1 MSYELAQK
9 FADFETPVEIKQ
21 MSRAGRQLIGSLG
34 FTKMMLFANETELT
48 NDDIDYYMACPPK
61 RMEDESY
68 DDMKLRTRFANALLK
83 YRAHLYDYSVFPVK
97 DKNKKKK

>member
-9 FADFETPVEIKQ
+9 FADFKIPSEFKRGYGANKFIK
-21 MSRAGRQLIGSLG
+21 
-34 FTKMMLFANETELT
+34 TMMFASSVELT
-48 NDDIDYYMACPPK
+48 NDDIDYYMNRPPR

-83 YRAHLYDYSVFPVK
+83 YRAYLYDYSVYE
-97 DKNKKKK
+97 NNN

>member
-9 FADFETPVEIKQ
+9 FADFKIPSEFKRGYGAKNFI
-21 MSRAGRQLIGSLG
+21 
-34 FTKMMLFANETELT
+34 KMMLFANEVQLT
-48 NDDIDYYMACPPK
+48 NNQIDYYMACPPY

-83 YRAHLYDYSVFPVK
+83 YRAYLYDYSVYE
-97 DKNKKKK
+97 NN

>member
-9 FADFETPVEIKQ
+9 FADYEMPAEIRQ
-21 MSRAGRQLIGSLG
+21 MYKSGRQLVGSFK
-34 FTKMMLFANETELT
+34 FTKMMLFANDVNLT
-48 NDDIDYYMACPPK
+48 NDNIDYYMNIPPR

-68 DDMKLRTRFANALLK
+68 DDMKTRNRFANALLK
-83 YRAHLYDYSVFPVK
+83 YRAQLYDYSVFPVK

>member
-9 FADFETPVEIKQ
+9 YADFKIPTEFKRGYGAINF
-21 MSRAGRQLIGSLG
+21 I
-34 FTKMMLFANETELT
+34 KMMMFASSVELT
-48 NDDIDYYMACPPK
+48 NDNIDYYMACPPR

-83 YRAHLYDYSVFPVK
+83 YRSHLYDYSVYEEQK
-97 DKNKKKK
+97 